1 VRVRHSLLLLLV
13 TVLLG
18 AACADDAAPPTSG
31 RNEPTATPTTLTVY
45 SGRDE
50 EFIGEL
56 FERFED
62 DTGHSLEVRYGD
74 SAELA
79 AQILEEGDASPADVF
94 VSQDAGS
101 LGAVAEA
108 GQFTPIDDDIL
119 DRVDPRFRS
128 SEGLWVGASGRA
140 RVLAYNTDRVTEQEL
155 PGSVF
160 DLTDPAWRGR
170 IGFPPTNGSFQA
182 FVAAMIVTDGEDA
195 TREFLEGLEAND
207 PVLYEDNSSTV
218 LGIAAE
224 EVDVGLVNHY
234 YLYEVS
240 AEEGDIPVAN
250 HFFEAG
256 DPGALV
262 NAAGAGVMATS
273 DDTDVAMQLIDYLTG
288 DEGQTYFAE
297 ETFEYPVVPGYEPS
311 VELVPLDQIDS
322 PDVDLSDLGGT
333 LEPALRLLAEVGLV

>member
-18 AACADDAAPPTSG
+18 AACADDAAPSTSD

-56 FERFED
+56 FERFEAA
-62 DTGHSLEVRYGD
+62 TGHSLEVRYGD

-128 SEGLWVGASGRA
+128 PEGLWVGASGRA

-218 LGIAAE
+218 LAIAAE

>member
-1 VRVRHSLLLLLV
+1 MRVRHSLLLLLV

-18 AACADDAAPPTSG
+18 AACADDAAPSTSD

-56 FERFED
+56 FERFEAA
-62 DTGHSLEVRYGD
+62 TGHSLEVRYGD

-128 SEGLWVGASGRA
+128 PEGLWVGASGRA

-218 LGIAAE
+218 LAIAAE